1 MSSALHEQLHSTSF
15 LEHAFLRWVLTPAC
29 WLGVAAVTTAQRE
42 VAIGERSYRVD
53 YAIKGTTIE
62 IAIEL
67 DGFAYHSDRNAFTYD
82 RMRQN
87 DLQSAGFKVLRFS
100 YDGVRLH
107 TERCVEQL
115 QVLMRQDA
123 LLSTLVRPNPLVVA
137 PDMDPDP
144 LYAATRTPAEAQRHA
159 TYFDRARQHFVRE
172 PLRGCQ
178 REAFM
183 ALSNYYASGGHKAA
197 CVMSVGAGKTALGV
211 AATLAFAHRRA
222 LIITPGNVIRSTF
235 DRALDSQD
243 PKNVLYNLPEGP
255 LLPGCP
261 PPNVLTISAE
271 GGPNVTREQLLAA
284 DIVVTNF
291 HALGDGSAPND
302 LIAKLGSADIDFM
315 VVDEAHIA
323 AAASYQR
330 AFAKFKHARTLLMS
344 ACFQRLDG
352 KPIDVDV
359 VYRYRLIDS
368 IADGHAKNLRVTRF
382 EPDPESSVYELRWPD
397 GRLEEIRGRDA
408 VLSLLEEERKLAL
421 VTAKSEASIRRIMRA
436 TKAALERQAAEL
448 YPVKPRALMSA
459 LGERHAVQISR
470 LANDAGIPTDYLHHQ
485 MGEARIRSVKRRF
498 EEDSGDLQGVVHLK
512 MLGQGYDFPSISVVV
527 PLRPYGSFGEFYQ
540 FIGRGVRTV
549 RHQSL
554 ASAKGINT
562 QYVDIIVHTEL
573 GLEVHLS
580 TLCEENDMDPV
591 LVQLTDSEASAGS
604 HDRDSADEVV
614 EEGRAHTHIEFLVTY
629 EQGELRHQLVH
640 DTARIAM
647 RQRER
652 EQVLL
657 AQRYAEYVQKARTP
671 VSFEVF
677 CEISR
682 RQHSA

>member
-1 MSSALHEQLHSTSF
+1 MSGSLHEQLQSTSF
-15 LEHAFLRWVLTPAC
+15 LEYAFLRWVLTPAC
-29 WLGVAAVTTAQRE
+29 RAEVAAVTTAQRE
-42 VAIGERSYRVD
+42 VMVGTRNYRVD
-53 YAIKGTTIE
+53 YVIKGAATE
-62 IAIEL
+62 IAVEL

-87 DLQSAGFKVLRFS
+87 DLQSADFKVLRFS

-107 TERCVEQL
+107 IRRCVEQL
-115 QVLMRQDA
+115 QALMRQDA
-123 LLSTLVRPNPLVVA
+123 LLSTLVHPNPLIA
-137 PDMDPDP
+137 SPEMEPDP
-144 LYAATRTPAEAQRHA
+144 LYAATRPPMQGQRQA
-159 TYFDRARQHFVRE
+159 TYFDRARQHFLRE
-172 PLRGCQ
+172 PLRDCQ

-183 ALSNYYASGGHKAA
+183 ALSNYYAGGGQKAA

-211 AATLAFAHRRA
+211 AAALAFTHRRA
-222 LIITPGNVIRSTF
+222 LVITPGNVIRSTF
-235 DRALDSQD
+235 DRALDPRD
-243 PKNVLYNLPEGP
+243 PKNVLYNLPAGP

-261 PPNVLTISAE
+261 PPNVLTIGAE
-271 GGPNVTREQLLAA
+271 SGPSVTQERLSAA
-284 DIVVTNF
+284 DIIVTNF
-291 HALGDGSAPND
+291 HALGDGSDPND
-302 LIAKLGSADIDFM
+302 LIAKLGPDDIDFM
-315 VVDEAHIA
+315 VIDEAHIA

-330 AFAKFKHARTLLMS
+330 AFTKFGRARIFLMS

-352 KPIDVDV
+352 KPINVDV

-368 IADGHAKNLRVTRF
+368 IADGHAKSLRVTRF

-397 GRLEEIRGRDA
+397 GRLEEIRGRHA
-408 VLSLLEEERKLAL
+408 VLSLLEDERKLAR
-421 VTAKSEASIRRIMRA
+421 VTAKSEASIRRIMQA

-448 YPVKPRALMSA
+448 YPVKPRVLLSA
-459 LGERHAVQISR
+459 LGERHAAQIAR
-470 LANDAGIPTDYLHHQ
+470 LANEAGIPTDYLHHQ

-512 MLGQGYDFPSISVVV
+512 MLGQGYDLPSISVVV

-549 RHQSL
+549 RRPSFVGRERMTRQH
-554 ASAKGINT
+554 
-562 QYVDIIVHTEL
+562 VDIIVHAEL
-573 GLEVHLS
+573 GLEAHLL

-591 LVQLTDSEASAGS
+591 LLHLTDSEVDAVIHVNRDAAEAGEGGQAQT
-604 HDRDSADEVV
+604 HV
-614 EEGRAHTHIEFLVTY
+614 ELLVTF

-640 DTARIAM
+640 DATQIAM

-652 EQVLL
+652 EETLL

-671 VSFEVF
+671 VSFDVF

-682 RQHSA
+682 RQRGI

>member
-1 MSSALHEQLHSTSF
+1 MNSALHEQLQSTSF
-15 LEHAFLRWVLTPAC
+15 LEYAFLRWVLNPTCLP
-29 WLGVAAVTTAQRE
+29 GAVNVTIAQRE
-42 VAIGERSYRVD
+42 VVVDERCYRVD
-53 YAIKGTTIE
+53 YVMQGAGIE
-62 IAIEL
+62 VAIEL

-100 YDGVRLH
+100 YDSVRLH
-107 TERCVEQL
+107 TRRCVEQL
-115 QVLMRQDA
+115 QTLMKQDA
-123 LLSTLVRPNPLVVA
+123 LLSTLVCPNTVIVSPE
-137 PDMDPDP
+137 MESDP
-144 LYAATRTPAEAQRHA
+144 LYAATHPPAPGQRQP
-159 TYFDRARQHFVRE
+159 TYFDRARRQFVRD
-172 PLRGCQ
+172 PLRECQ
-178 REAFM
+178 HEAFI
-183 ALSNYYASGGHKAA
+183 ALSNYYASGGQKAA

-211 AATLAFAHRRA
+211 AAVLAFTYRRS

-235 DRALDSQD
+235 DQALDPQN
-243 PKNVLYNLPEGP
+243 PKNVLYNLPDGP

-261 PPNVLTISAE
+261 PPNVLTLGAE
-271 GGPNVTREQLLAA
+271 NGHSVSREQLLAA
-284 DIVVTNF
+284 DVVVTNF
-291 HALGDGSAPND
+291 HALGDGSNPND
-302 LIAKLGSADIDFM
+302 LITKLGSSDIDFM

-330 AFAKFKHARTLLMS
+330 AFAKFEHARTLLMS

-352 KPIDVDV
+352 KPIDVDI

-382 EPDPESSVYELRWPD
+382 EPDPQSSVYELHWPD
-397 GRLEEIRGRDA
+397 GRVEEVRGRDA
-408 VLSLLEEERKLAL
+408 VLSLLKDERKLAL

-436 TKAALERQAAEL
+436 TKAALERQAEEL
-448 YPVKPRALMSA
+448 YPVKPRVLLSA
-459 LGERHAVQISR
+459 LGERHAAQISR
-470 LANDAGIPTDYLHHQ
+470 LANEAGIPTDYLHHQ
-485 MGEARIRSVKRRF
+485 IGEARIRSVKRRF

-512 MLGQGYDFPSISVVV
+512 MLGQGYDLPSISVVV

-549 RHQSL
+549 RHSSL
-554 ASAKGINT
+554 ARGKGVRP
-562 QYVDIIVHTEL
+562 QHVDVIVHAEL

-580 TLCEENDMDPV
+580 TLCEENDMDPL
-591 LVQLTDSEASAGS
+591 LVQLTDSEVSAVPHEASITSEAS
-604 HDRDSADEVV
+604 Q
-614 EEGRAHTHIEFLVTY
+614 EGRAQTHVELLVTF

-647 RQRER
+647 RQHER
-652 EQVLL
+652 EQTLL
-657 AQRYAEYVQKARTP
+657 AQRYAEYVQKARAP

-682 RQHSA
+682 RQHGV

>member
-1 MSSALHEQLHSTSF
+1 MSGTLHERLQSTSF
-15 LEHAFLRWVLTPAC
+15 LEYAFLRWVLNPAC
-29 WLGVAAVTTAQRE
+29 LPGAVDITTAQRE
-42 VAIGERSYRVD
+42 VVVGERGYRVD
-53 YAIKGTTIE
+53 YVLRGAAME

-100 YDGVRLH
+100 YDSVRLH
-107 TERCVEQL
+107 TRRCVEQL
-115 QVLMRQDA
+115 QALMRQDA
-123 LLSTLVRPNPLVVA
+123 LLTAYVRPNPVVV
-137 PDMDPDP
+137 PPEMEPDP
-144 LYAATRTPAEAQRHA
+144 LYAATRTPAHGQRQD
-159 TYFDRARQHFVRE
+159 TYFDRARQHFLRE
-172 PLRGCQ
+172 PLRDCQ

-183 ALSNYYASGGHKAA
+183 AVSNYYASGGQKAA

-211 AATLAFAHRRA
+211 AATLAFTHRRA

-235 DRALDSQD
+235 GRALDPRD
-243 PKNVLYNLPEGP
+243 PKNVLYNLPAGP

-261 PPNVLTISAE
+261 PPNVLTIGAE
-271 GGPNVTREQLLAA
+271 SGPSVAREQLLAS
-284 DIVVTNF
+284 DIIVTNF
-291 HALGDGSAPND
+291 HALGDGSDPND
-302 LIAKLGSADIDFM
+302 LIAKLGPGDIDFI

-330 AFAKFKHARTLLMS
+330 AFATFRHARTLLMS

-382 EPDPESSVYELRWPD
+382 GPDPESSVYELRWPD
-397 GRLEEIRGRDA
+397 GQLEEIQGRDA
-408 VLSLLEEERKLAL
+408 VLALLEDERKLAL

-448 YPVKPRALMSA
+448 HPVKPRVLLSA
-459 LGERHAVQISR
+459 LGERHAAQISR
-470 LANDAGIPTDYLHHQ
+470 LANEAGIPTDYLHHQ

-512 MLGQGYDFPSISVVV
+512 MLGQGYDLPSISVVV

-540 FIGRGVRTV
+540 FVGRGVRTV
-549 RHQSL
+549 RHPSL
-554 ASAKGINT
+554 ASRMGVNT
-562 QYVDIIVHTEL
+562 QHVDVIVHAEL
-573 GLEVHLS
+573 GLEAHLS

-591 LVQLTDSEASAGS
+591 LVALTDG
-604 HDRDSADEVV
+604 EVGAV
-614 EEGRAHTHIEFLVTY
+614 MQDGRGAAEVAKEGRAQTPVEFLVTF

-640 DTARIAM
+640 DAARIAM

-652 EQVLL
+652 EQALL

-671 VSFEVF
+671 VSFDVF

-682 RQHSA
+682 RQHGV